1 MAQELLLGSVLY
13 ASGLVVFFNGALMTQ
28 QNASY
33 GEWLLK
39 YRLLILGLV
48 TALTLLSASGAQFLY
63 FDNDYRVFFGKENPQ
78 LKAFEQIQQTYT
90 KIDNVNFAVDPIA
103 GKANTPEVL
112 SAVEELTDIAWQLPF
127 SIRVDSLS
135 NYQHT
140 EVDGDDLIVRDLYID
155 AVSMTADEQAL
166 VDRVSTTEPALAGKI
181 HDKQH
186 RATSV
191 NATIQMPGKSADEV
205 NVVAAAAR
213 EMAAEIETKHNVKI
227 RLGGVIFLNNA
238 FAESSMLDMATLV
251 PAMYL
256 VILIVA
262 YLLLRSIM
270 ATVLVLFV
278 VVPSIMVAMGAGGW
292 MGIGLTPP
300 SASAPTIITTLA
312 VADSI
317 HLLVSMFNRMR
328 AGYSQRDSLLYSL
341 RVNGKPIFLT
351 SLTTALGFLSMNF
364 SDSPPFHDLG
374 NITAIGVMAAWIYSI
389 VLLPILISFV
399 PLKSKATL
407 AKLDDKMGKLGAY
420 VASRYKSVLTVSVII
435 SVAILSLIPLNEIN
449 DDFVKYFDESVQ
461 YRQDTDWISTNLT
474 GVNQVQ
480 FSLPA
485 GESNGV
491 SDPAFIEKVSDFTA
505 WAHNEP
511 VVTHVQSISDTFKRL
526 NRDLNGGDPAFYRVP
541 DTRELAAQYLLLYE
555 LSLPFGLDLNNQL
568 DISKSSTQV
577 IVTIDDMTTNEL
589 RAWIARAESYLAD
602 ELDFNLTAVGPTV
615 MFAYISER
623 NVQSMLLGTLV
634 AVFLISGVIL
644 IALRDV
650 RLGIISLVPNLLPA
664 ALAFGL
670 WGLFVGQVNMA
681 VAVVAGMAL
690 GVVVDDSVHFLSKY
704 QIARRE
710 LKLSAHDAVISAFN
724 GVGTALVVTT
734 LILTAGFAILA
745 QSTFGVNS
753 YMAMLTGIALV
764 IALIADMTLLPALLI
779 ALDKNKKDPAPV
791 MGALE
796 MGVKEAPQNT

>member
-1 MAQELLLGSVLY
+1 MS
-13 ASGLVVFFNGALMTQ
+13 Q
-28 QNASY
+28 QNGSY
-33 GEWLLK
+33 GEWILK
-39 YRLLILGLV
+39 YRFLVLGLI
-48 TALTLLSASGAQFLY
+48 TAVSLLAAVGTQFLY

-78 LKAFEQIQQTYT
+78 LKAFEKIQQTYT
-90 KIDNVNFAVDPIA
+90 KIDNVNFAVDPIS
-103 GKANTPEVL
+103 GKANAPEVL
-112 SAVEELTDIAWQLPF
+112 AAVEELTDIAWQLPF

-135 NYQHT
+135 NHQHT
-140 EVDGDDLIVRDLYID
+140 EVEGDDLIVRDLYTD
-155 AVSMTADEQAL
+155 AMSMNANEQAL

-205 NVVAAAAR
+205 AIVAAAAR
-213 EMAAEIETKHNVKI
+213 EMAAEIEAKHNVKI

-238 FAESSMLDMATLV
+238 FLESSMLDMATLV

-270 ATVLVLFV
+270 ATFLVLFV
-278 VVPSIMVAMGAGGW
+278 VVPSIIVAMGAGGW

-312 VADSI
+312 VADAI

-328 AGYSQRDSLLYSL
+328 AGHSQRDSLLYSI

-374 NITAIGVMAAWIYSI
+374 NITAIGVMAAWIFSI

-407 AKLDDKMGKLGAY
+407 AKLDDKMGKLGVY
-420 VASRYKSVLTVSVII
+420 VASRYKSVLTASVII
-435 SVAILSLIPLNEIN
+435 SVSILSLIPLNEIN

-461 YRQDTDWISTNLT
+461 YRQDTDWISRNLT

-480 FSLPA
+480 FSLPT
-485 GESNGV
+485 GESNGI
-491 SDPAFIEKVSDFTA
+491 SDPVFIEKVSNFTA
-505 WAHNEP
+505 WANNEP

-526 NRDLNGGDPAFYRVP
+526 NRDLNAGDPAFYQVP

-623 NVQSMLLGTLV
+623 NIQSMLLGTLI

-650 RLGIISLVPNLLPA
+650 RLGIISLIPNLLPA

-670 WGLFVGQVNMA
+670 WGLLVGQVNMA

-710 LKLSAHDAVISAFN
+710 LKLSAHDAVISAFK

-753 YMAMLTGIALV
+753 NMAMLTGIALV

-779 ALDKNKKDPAPV
+779 ALDKDKKETTPII
-791 MGALE
+791 
-796 MGVKEAPQNT
+796 GVKEAPQNA

>member
-1 MAQELLLGSVLY
+1 MFLNGVLM
-13 ASGLVVFFNGALMTQ
+13 SQ
-28 QNASY
+28 QDGSY
-33 GEWLLK
+33 GVWILK
-39 YRLLILGLV
+39 YRFIVLGLI
-48 TALTLLSASGAQFLY
+48 TALTLLAAAGAQFLY

-78 LKAFEQIQQTYT
+78 LKAFEKIQQTYT
-90 KIDNVNFAVDPIA
+90 KIDNVNFAVDPIS
-103 GKANTPEVL
+103 GKANAPEVL
-112 SAVEELTDIAWQLPF
+112 AAVEDLTDIAWQLPF

-135 NYQHT
+135 NHQHT
-140 EVDGDDLIVRDLYID
+140 EVEGDDLIVRDLYTD
-155 AVSMTADEQAL
+155 SMSMNANEQAL

-205 NVVAAAAR
+205 AIVAAAAR
-213 EMAAEIETKHNVKI
+213 KMAAEIEAKHNVKI

-238 FAESSMLDMATLV
+238 FLESSMQDMATLV

-270 ATVLVLFV
+270 ATFLVLFV
-278 VVPSIMVAMGAGGW
+278 VVPSIIVAMGAGGW

-328 AGYSQRDSLLYSL
+328 AGHSQRDSLLYSI

-374 NITAIGVMAAWIYSI
+374 NITAIGVMAAWIFSI

-407 AKLDDKMGKLGAY
+407 AKLDDKMGKLGVY
-420 VASRYKSVLTVSVII
+420 VASRYKSVLTASVII
-435 SVAILSLIPLNEIN
+435 SVSVLSLIPLNEIN
-449 DDFVKYFDESVQ
+449 DDFVKYFDDSVQ
-461 YRQDTDWISTNLT
+461 YRQDTDWISRNLT
-474 GVNQVQ
+474 GANQVQ

-491 SDPAFIEKVSDFTA
+491 SDPVFIKKVANFTA
-505 WAHNEP
+505 WAQNEP

-526 NRDLNGGDPAFYRVP
+526 NRDLNAGDPAFYRVP

-589 RAWIARAESYLAD
+589 RAWIAKAESYLAD

-623 NVQSMLLGTLV
+623 NIQSMLLGTLV

-650 RLGIISLVPNLLPA
+650 RLGIISLIPNLLPA

-670 WGLFVGQVNMA
+670 WGLLVGQVNMA

-710 LKLSAHDAVISAFN
+710 LKLSAHDAVISAFK

-734 LILTAGFAILA
+734 LVLTAGFAVLA
-745 QSTFGVNS
+745 QSTFGINS
-753 YMAMLTGIALV
+753 NMAMLTGIALV

-779 ALDKNKKDPAPV
+779 ALDKDKKETAQEV
-791 MGALE
+791 GA
-796 MGVKEAPQNT
+796 KEAPQNA

>member
-1 MAQELLLGSVLY
+1 
-13 ASGLVVFFNGALMTQ
+13 
-28 QNASY
+28 
-33 GEWLLK
+33 
-39 YRLLILGLV
+39 
-48 TALTLLSASGAQFLY
+48 
-63 FDNDYRVFFGKENPQ
+63 
-78 LKAFEQIQQTYT
+78 
-90 KIDNVNFAVDPIA
+90 
-103 GKANTPEVL
+103 
-112 SAVEELTDIAWQLPF
+112 
-127 SIRVDSLS
+127 
-135 NYQHT
+135 
-140 EVDGDDLIVRDLYID
+140 
-155 AVSMTADEQAL
+155 
-166 VDRVSTTEPALAGKI
+166 VSTTEPALAGKI

-205 NVVAAAAR
+205 AIVAAAAR
-213 EMAAEIETKHNVKI
+213 EMAAEIEAKHNVKI

-238 FAESSMLDMATLV
+238 FLESSMQDMATLV

-256 VILIVA
+256 VILLVA

-278 VVPSIMVAMGAGGW
+278 VVPSIVVAMGVGGW

-328 AGYSQRDSLLYSL
+328 AGHSQRDSLLYSI

-374 NITAIGVMAAWIYSI
+374 NITAVGVMAAWIYSI

-407 AKLDDKMGKLGAY
+407 AKLDDKMGKLGVY
-420 VASRYKSVLTVSVII
+420 VAARHKPVLAIGIILSASVL
-435 SVAILSLIPLNEIN
+435 ALIPLNEIN
-449 DDFVKYFDESVQ
+449 DDFVKYFDSSVQ
-461 YRQDTDWISTNLT
+461 YRQDTDWISGNLT
-474 GVNQVQ
+474 GANQVQ
-480 FSLPA
+480 FSLPS

-491 SDPAFIEKVSDFTA
+491 SDPAFIEKVSKFTA
-505 WAHNEP
+505 WAHNES

-526 NRDLNGGDPAFYRVP
+526 NRDLNEGDPAFYRVP

-623 NVQSMLLGTLV
+623 NIQSMLLGTLV

-650 RLGIISLVPNLLPA
+650 RLGIISLIPNLLPA
-664 ALAFGL
+664 GLAFGL
-670 WGLFVGQVNMA
+670 WGLLVGQVNMA

-710 LKLSAHDAVISAFN
+710 LKLSPNNAVISAFN

-764 IALIADMTLLPALLI
+764 IALVADMTLLPALLI
-779 ALDKNKKDPAPV
+779 ALDKDK
-791 MGALE
+791 
-796 MGVKEAPQNT
+796 KEAEPIIEPQEAPSNA

>member
-1 MAQELLLGSVLY
+1 MSRQ
-13 ASGLVVFFNGALMTQ
+13 NG
-28 QNASY
+28 SY
-33 GEWLLK
+33 GELILK
-39 YRLLILGLV
+39 YRFFVLGLI
-48 TALTLLSASGAQFLY
+48 TAITILFSAGAQFLY

-90 KIDNVNFAVDPIA
+90 KIDNVNFAVDPIS
-103 GKANTPEVL
+103 GKANAPEVL
-112 SAVEELTDIAWQLPF
+112 AAVEELTEIAWQLPF

-140 EVDGDDLIVRDLYID
+140 EVEGDDLIVRDLYTGAI
-155 AVSMTADEQAL
+155 SMSANEQLL
-166 VDRVSTTEPALAGKI
+166 VDRVSTTEPSLVGKI

-191 NATIQMPGKSADEV
+191 NVTIQMPGKSADEV
-205 NVVAAAAR
+205 AIVAAAAR
-213 EMAAEIETKHNVKI
+213 KMANKIEAKHNVNI

-238 FAESSMLDMATLV
+238 FLESSMLDMETLV

-270 ATVLVLFV
+270 ATFLVLFV
-278 VVPSIMVAMGAGGW
+278 IVPSIMVAMGAGGW

-328 AGYSQRDSLLYSL
+328 AGHSQRDSLLYSI

-407 AKLDDKMGKLGAY
+407 KKLDDKMGKLGVY
-420 VASRYKSVLTVSVII
+420 VASSYKSVLTVSVFI
-435 SVAILSLIPLNEIN
+435 SVIFLSLIPLNEIN

-461 YRQDTDWISTNLT
+461 YRKDTDWISRNLT

-480 FSLPA
+480 FSLPS

-491 SDPAFIEKVSDFTA
+491 SDPDFIEKVSNFTT
-505 WAHNEP
+505 WANKEP

-526 NRDLNGGDPAFYRVP
+526 NRDLNAGDPAFYRVP

-555 LSLPFGLDLNNQL
+555 LSLPYGLDLNNQL
-568 DISKSSTQV
+568 DINKSSTQV

-589 RAWIARAESYLAD
+589 RAWIARAENYLAD
-602 ELDFNLTAVGPTV
+602 ELDFTLTAVGPTV

-623 NVQSMLLGTLV
+623 NIQSMLLGTLV

-650 RLGIISLVPNLLPA
+650 RLGIISLIPNLLPA

-670 WGLFVGQVNMA
+670 WGLLVGQVNMA

-710 LKLSAHDAVISAFN
+710 LKLSANDAVISAFN

-779 ALDKNKKDPAPV
+779 ALDKDKTET
-791 MGALE
+791 ALVI
-796 MGVKEAPQNT
+796 GSSKIFAKEKPKNA

>member
-1 MAQELLLGSVLY
+1 MLA
-13 ASGLVVFFNGALMTQ
+13 
-28 QNASY
+28 
-33 GEWLLK
+33 
-39 YRLLILGLV
+39 
-48 TALTLLSASGAQFLY
+48 
-63 FDNDYRVFFGKENPQ
+63 
-78 LKAFEQIQQTYT
+78 
-90 KIDNVNFAVDPIA
+90 
-103 GKANTPEVL
+103 
-112 SAVEELTDIAWQLPF
+112 AVEELTDIAWQLPF

-135 NYQHT
+135 NHQHT
-140 EVDGDDLIVRDLYID
+140 EVEGDDLIVRDLYTD
-155 AVSMTADEQAL
+155 AMSMNANEQAL

-205 NVVAAAAR
+205 AIVAAAAR
-213 EMAAEIETKHNVKI
+213 EMAAEIEAKHNVKI

-238 FAESSMLDMATLV
+238 FLESSMLDMATLV

-270 ATVLVLFV
+270 ATFLVLFV
-278 VVPSIMVAMGAGGW
+278 VVPSIIVAMGAGGW

-312 VADSI
+312 VADAI

-328 AGYSQRDSLLYSL
+328 AGHSQRDSLLYSI

-374 NITAIGVMAAWIYSI
+374 NITAIGVMAAWIFSI

-407 AKLDDKMGKLGAY
+407 ARLDDKMGKLGVY
-420 VASRYKSVLTVSVII
+420 VASRYKSVLTASVII
-435 SVAILSLIPLNEIN
+435 SVSILSLIPLNEIN

-461 YRQDTDWISTNLT
+461 YRQDTDWISRNLT

-480 FSLPA
+480 FSLPT
-485 GESNGV
+485 GESNGI
-491 SDPAFIEKVSDFTA
+491 SDPVFIEKVSNFTA
-505 WAHNEP
+505 WANNEP

-526 NRDLNGGDPAFYRVP
+526 NRDLNAGDPAFYQVP

-623 NVQSMLLGTLV
+623 NIQSMLLGTLI

-650 RLGIISLVPNLLPA
+650 RLGIISLIPNLLPA

-670 WGLFVGQVNMA
+670 WGLLVGQVNMA

-710 LKLSAHDAVISAFN
+710 LKLSAHDAVISAFK

-753 YMAMLTGIALV
+753 NMAMLTGIALV

-779 ALDKNKKDPAPV
+779 ALDKDKKETTPII
-791 MGALE
+791 
-796 MGVKEAPQNT
+796 GVKEAPQNA

>member
-1 MAQELLLGSVLY
+1 MSRQ
-13 ASGLVVFFNGALMTQ
+13 NG
-28 QNASY
+28 SY
-33 GEWLLK
+33 GELILK
-39 YRLLILGLV
+39 YRFIVLGLI
-48 TALTLLSASGAQFLY
+48 TAITILFSAGAQFLY

-90 KIDNVNFAVDPIA
+90 KIDNVNFAVDPIS
-103 GKANTPEVL
+103 GKANAPGVL
-112 SAVEELTDIAWQLPF
+112 AAVEELTEIAWQLPF

-140 EVDGDDLIVRDLYID
+140 EVEGDDLIVRDLYTGAI
-155 AVSMTADEQAL
+155 SMSANEQLL
-166 VDRVSTTEPALAGKI
+166 VDRVSTTEPSLVGKI

-191 NATIQMPGKSADEV
+191 NVTIQMPGKSADEV
-205 NVVAAAAR
+205 AIVAAAAR
-213 EMAAEIETKHNVKI
+213 KMANKIEAKHNVNI

-238 FAESSMLDMATLV
+238 FLESSMLDMETLV

-270 ATVLVLFV
+270 ATFLVLFV
-278 VVPSIMVAMGAGGW
+278 IVPSIMVAMGAGGW

-328 AGYSQRDSLLYSL
+328 AGHSQRDSLLYSI

-407 AKLDDKMGKLGAY
+407 KKLDDKMGKLGVY
-420 VASRYKSVLTVSVII
+420 VASSYKSVLTVSVFI
-435 SVAILSLIPLNEIN
+435 SVIFLSLIPLNEIN

-461 YRQDTDWISTNLT
+461 YRKDTDWISRNLT

-480 FSLPA
+480 FSLPS

-491 SDPAFIEKVSDFTA
+491 SDPDFIEKVSNFTT
-505 WAHNEP
+505 WANKEP

-526 NRDLNGGDPAFYRVP
+526 NRDLNAGDPAFYRVP

-555 LSLPFGLDLNNQL
+555 LSLPYGLDLNNQL
-568 DISKSSTQV
+568 DINKSSTQV

-589 RAWIARAESYLAD
+589 RAWIARAENYLAD
-602 ELDFNLTAVGPTV
+602 ELGFTLTAVGPTV

-623 NVQSMLLGTLV
+623 NIQSMLLGTLV

-650 RLGIISLVPNLLPA
+650 RLGIISLIPNLLPA

-670 WGLFVGQVNMA
+670 WGLLVGQVNMA

-710 LKLSAHDAVISAFN
+710 LKLSANDAVISAFN

-779 ALDKNKKDPAPV
+779 ALDKDKKETSLVIGSSKIFA
-791 MGALE
+791 
-796 MGVKEAPQNT
+796 KEKPKNA

>member
-1 MAQELLLGSVLY
+1 MSR
-13 ASGLVVFFNGALMTQ
+13 
-28 QNASY
+28 QNVSY
-33 GEWLLK
+33 GEWILK
-39 YRLLILGLV
+39 YRFLV
-48 TALTLLSASGAQFLY
+48 LCFITVATLVGAIGAQFLY
-63 FDNDYRVFFGKENPQ
+63 FDNDYRVFFGKDNPQ

-90 KIDNVNFAVDPIA
+90 KIDNVNFAVDPIS
-103 GKANTPEVL
+103 GKANAPEVL
-112 SAVEELTDIAWQLPF
+112 AAIEELTDIAWQLPF

-140 EVDGDDLIVRDLYID
+140 EVEGDDLIVRDLYSD
-155 AVSMTADEQAL
+155 ALLMDADVQAL
-166 VDRVSTTEPALAGKI
+166 VDRVSTTEPALVGKI
-181 HDKQH
+181 HDKKH

-205 NVVAAAAR
+205 AIVAAAAR
-213 EMAAEIETKHNVKI
+213 KMAVEIENKHDVKV

-238 FAESSMLDMATLV
+238 FLESSMMDMATLV

-256 VILIVA
+256 VILIVT

-270 ATVLVLFV
+270 ATFLVLFV

-328 AGYSQRDSLLYSL
+328 AGHSQRDSLLYSI

-374 NITAIGVMAAWIYSI
+374 NMTAIGVMAAWIYSI

-407 AKLDDKMGKLGAY
+407 EKLDNKMGKLGVY

-435 SVAILSLIPLNEIN
+435 SFSVLSLIPLNEIN

-461 YRQDTDWISTNLT
+461 YRQDTDWISRNLT
-474 GVNQVQ
+474 GANQVQ
-480 FSLPA
+480 FSLSS

-491 SDPAFIEKVSDFTA
+491 SDTGFIEKVSKFTS

-526 NRDLNGGDPAFYRVP
+526 NRDLNGGDQAFYRVP

-589 RAWIARAESYLAD
+589 REWIVRAEKYLAD
-602 ELDFNLTAVGPTV
+602 ELGFNLTAVGPTV

-623 NVQSMLLGTLV
+623 NIQSMLLGTLV

-650 RLGIISLVPNLLPA
+650 RLGIISLIPNLLPA

-670 WGLFVGQVNMA
+670 WGLLVGQVNMA

-753 YMAMLTGIALV
+753 NMAMLTGIALV

-779 ALDKNKKDPAPV
+779 VLDKDK
-791 MGALE
+791 
-796 MGVKEAPQNT
+796 KEAIQKA

>member
-1 MAQELLLGSVLY
+1 MS
-13 ASGLVVFFNGALMTQ
+13 Q
-28 QNASY
+28 QNGSY
-33 GEWLLK
+33 GEWILK
-39 YRLLILGLV
+39 YRFLVLGLI
-48 TALTLLSASGAQFLY
+48 TAVSLLAAVGTQFLY

-78 LKAFEQIQQTYT
+78 LKAFEKIQQTYT
-90 KIDNVNFAVDPIA
+90 KIDNVNFAVDPIS
-103 GKANTPEVL
+103 GKANAPEVL
-112 SAVEELTDIAWQLPF
+112 AAVEELTDIAWQLPF

-135 NYQHT
+135 NHQHT
-140 EVDGDDLIVRDLYID
+140 EVEGDDLIVRDLYTD
-155 AVSMTADEQAL
+155 AMSMNANEQAL

-205 NVVAAAAR
+205 AIVAAAAR
-213 EMAAEIETKHNVKI
+213 EMAAEIEAKHNVKI

-238 FAESSMLDMATLV
+238 FLESSMLDMATLV

-270 ATVLVLFV
+270 ATFLVLFV
-278 VVPSIMVAMGAGGW
+278 VVPSIIVAMGAGGW

-312 VADSI
+312 VADAI

-328 AGYSQRDSLLYSL
+328 AGHSQRDSLLYSI

-374 NITAIGVMAAWIYSI
+374 NITAIGVMAAWIFSI

-407 AKLDDKMGKLGAY
+407 ARLDDKMGKLGVY
-420 VASRYKSVLTVSVII
+420 VASRYKSVLTASVII
-435 SVAILSLIPLNEIN
+435 SVSILSLIPLNEIN

-461 YRQDTDWISTNLT
+461 YRQDTDWISRNLT

-480 FSLPA
+480 FSLPT
-485 GESNGV
+485 GESNGI
-491 SDPAFIEKVSDFTA
+491 SDPVFIEKVSNFTA
-505 WAHNEP
+505 WANNEP

-526 NRDLNGGDPAFYRVP
+526 NRDLNAGDPAFYQVP

-589 RAWIARAESYLAD
+589 RAWIARAERYLAD

-623 NVQSMLLGTLV
+623 NIQSMLLGTLI

-650 RLGIISLVPNLLPA
+650 RLGIISLIPNLLPA

-670 WGLFVGQVNMA
+670 WGLLVGQVNMA

-710 LKLSAHDAVISAFN
+710 LKLSAHDAVISAFK

-753 YMAMLTGIALV
+753 NMAMLTGIALV

-779 ALDKNKKDPAPV
+779 ALDKDKKETTPII
-791 MGALE
+791 
-796 MGVKEAPQNT
+796 GVKEAPQNA

>member
-1 MAQELLLGSVLY
+1 MSRQ
-13 ASGLVVFFNGALMTQ
+13 NG
-28 QNASY
+28 SY
-33 GEWLLK
+33 GELILK
-39 YRLLILGLV
+39 YRFFVLVLI
-48 TALTLLSASGAQFLY
+48 TAITILFSAGAQFLY

-90 KIDNVNFAVDPIA
+90 KIDNVNFAVDPIS
-103 GKANTPEVL
+103 GKANGPEVL
-112 SAVEELTDIAWQLPF
+112 AAVEELTEIAWQLPF

-140 EVDGDDLIVRDLYID
+140 EVEGDDLIVRDLYTGAI
-155 AVSMTADEQAL
+155 SMSANEQLL
-166 VDRVSTTEPALAGKI
+166 VDRVSTTEPSLVGKI

-191 NATIQMPGKSADEV
+191 NVTIQMPGKSADEV
-205 NVVAAAAR
+205 AIVAAAAR
-213 EMAAEIETKHNVKI
+213 KMANKIEAKHNVNI

-238 FAESSMLDMATLV
+238 FLESSMLDMETLV

-270 ATVLVLFV
+270 ATFLVLFV
-278 VVPSIMVAMGAGGW
+278 IVPSIMVAMGAGGW

-328 AGYSQRDSLLYSL
+328 AGHSQRDSLLYSI

-407 AKLDDKMGKLGAY
+407 KKLDDKMGKLGVY
-420 VASRYKSVLTVSVII
+420 VASSYKSVLTVSVFI
-435 SVAILSLIPLNEIN
+435 SVIFLSLIPLNEIN

-461 YRQDTDWISTNLT
+461 YRKDTDWISRNLT

-480 FSLPA
+480 FSLPS

-491 SDPAFIEKVSDFTA
+491 SDPDFIEKVSNFTT
-505 WAHNEP
+505 WANKEP

-526 NRDLNGGDPAFYRVP
+526 NRDLNAGDPAFYRVP

-555 LSLPFGLDLNNQL
+555 LSLPYGLDLNNQL
-568 DISKSSTQV
+568 DINKSSTQV

-589 RAWIARAESYLAD
+589 RAWIARAENYLAD
-602 ELDFNLTAVGPTV
+602 ELGFTLTAVGPTV

-623 NVQSMLLGTLV
+623 NIQSMLLGTLV

-650 RLGIISLVPNLLPA
+650 RLGIISLIPNLLPA

-670 WGLFVGQVNMA
+670 WGMLVGQVNMA

-710 LKLSAHDAVISAFN
+710 LKLSANDAVISAFN

-779 ALDKNKKDPAPV
+779 ALDKDKKETSLVIGSSKIFA
-791 MGALE
+791 
-796 MGVKEAPQNT
+796 KEKPKNA

>member
-1 MAQELLLGSVLY
+1 MSQKKS
-13 ASGLVVFFNGALMTQ
+13 
-28 QNASY
+28 SY
-33 GEWLLK
+33 GEWILK
-39 YRLLILGLV
+39 YRFLVLGLITAV
-48 TALTLLSASGAQFLY
+48 TLIAAAGAQFLY

-90 KIDNVNFAVDPIA
+90 KIDNVNFAVDPIS
-103 GKANTPEVL
+103 GKANAPEVL
-112 SAVEELTDIAWQLPF
+112 AAVEELTDIAWQLPF

-140 EVDGDDLIVRDLYID
+140 EVEGDDLIVRDLYSD
-155 AVSMTADEQAL
+155 AMSMSAKQQAL
-166 VDRVSTTEPALAGKI
+166 IDNVSTTEPALAGKI

-191 NATIQMPGKSADEV
+191 NATIQMPGKNADEV
-205 NVVAAAAR
+205 AIVAAAAR
-213 EMAAEIETKHNVKI
+213 KMAAEIEAKHNVKI

-238 FAESSMLDMATLV
+238 FLESSMLDMATLV

-270 ATVLVLFV
+270 ATFLVLFV

-328 AGYSQRDSLLYSL
+328 AGHSQRDSLLYSI

-374 NITAIGVMAAWIYSI
+374 NITAIGVMAAWIFSI

-407 AKLDDKMGKLGAY
+407 AKLDDKMGKLGVY
-420 VASRYKSVLTVSVII
+420 VASRYKSVLTASVII
-435 SVAILSLIPLNEIN
+435 SVSILSLIPLNEIN
-449 DDFVKYFDESVQ
+449 DDFVKYFDDTVQ
-461 YRQDTDWISTNLT
+461 YRQDTDWISRNLT

-491 SDPAFIEKVSDFTA
+491 SDPVFIEKVSNFTA

-526 NRDLNGGDPAFYRVP
+526 NRDLNAGDPAFYRVP

-589 RAWIARAESYLAD
+589 RAWIARAESYLKD

-623 NVQSMLLGTLV
+623 NIQSMLLGTLV

-650 RLGIISLVPNLLPA
+650 RLGIISLIPNLLPA

-670 WGLFVGQVNMA
+670 WGLLVGQVNMA

-753 YMAMLTGIALV
+753 NMAMLTGIALV

-779 ALDKNKKDPAPV
+779 ALDKDKKETTPV
-791 MGALE
+791 MGA
-796 MGVKEAPQNT
+796 KEAPQNA

>member
-1 MAQELLLGSVLY
+1 MSQPNS
-13 ASGLVVFFNGALMTQ
+13 
-28 QNASY
+28 SY
-33 GEWLLK
+33 GELLLK
-39 YRLLILGLV
+39 YRFLVLGLL
-48 TALTLLSASGAQFLY
+48 TGLTLVCAAGAQFLY

-78 LKAFEQIQQTYT
+78 LKAFEQVQQTYT

-103 GKANTPEVL
+103 GKENGPEVL
-112 SAVEELTDIAWQLPF
+112 AAVEELTSIAWQLPF

-140 EVDGDDLIVRDLYID
+140 EVDGDDLIVRDLYVN
-155 AVSMTADEQAL
+155 AMSMDADEQSL
-166 VDRVSTTEPALAGKI
+166 VDEVSTNEPALAGKI
-181 HDKQH
+181 HDMQH

-205 NVVAAAAR
+205 AIVAAAAR
-213 EMAAEIETKHNVKI
+213 EMAAEIEAKHDVKI

-238 FAESSMLDMATLV
+238 FLESSMQDMATLV

-270 ATVLVLFV
+270 ATFLVLFV
-278 VVPSIMVAMGAGGW
+278 VVPSIMVAMGIGGW

-328 AGYSQRDSLLYSL
+328 AGHSQRDSLLYSI

-374 NITAIGVMAAWIYSI
+374 NITAVGVMAAWIYSI
-389 VLLPILISFV
+389 VLLPVLISFV

-407 AKLDDKMGKLGAY
+407 AKLDDKMGKLGVY
-420 VASRYKSVLTVSVII
+420 VAARHKPVLAIGIILSASVL
-435 SVAILSLIPLNEIN
+435 ALIPLNEIN
-449 DDFVKYFDESVQ
+449 DDFVKYFDSSVQ
-461 YRQDTDWISTNLT
+461 YRQDTDWISGNLT
-474 GVNQVQ
+474 GANQVQ
-480 FSLPA
+480 FSLPS

-491 SDPAFIEKVSDFTA
+491 SDPAFIEKVSKFTA

-526 NRDLNGGDPAFYRVP
+526 NRDLNEGDPAFYRVP

-589 RAWIARAESYLAD
+589 RAWIARAENYLAD

-623 NVQSMLLGTLV
+623 NIQSMLLGTLV

-650 RLGIISLVPNLLPA
+650 RLGIISLIPNLLPA
-664 ALAFGL
+664 GLAFGL
-670 WGLFVGQVNMA
+670 WGLLVGQVNMA

-710 LKLSAHDAVISAFN
+710 LKLSPNNAVISAFN

-764 IALIADMTLLPALLI
+764 IALVADMTLLPALLI
-779 ALDKNKKDPAPV
+779 ALDKDK
-791 MGALE
+791 
-796 MGVKEAPQNT
+796 KEAEPLIEPQEAPSNA

>member
-1 MAQELLLGSVLY
+1 MS
-13 ASGLVVFFNGALMTQ
+13 Q
-28 QNASY
+28 QNGSY
-33 GEWLLK
+33 GEWILK
-39 YRLLILGLV
+39 YRFLVLGLI
-48 TALTLLSASGAQFLY
+48 TAVSLLAAVGTQFLY

-78 LKAFEQIQQTYT
+78 LKAFEKIQQTYT
-90 KIDNVNFAVDPIA
+90 KIDNVNFAVDPIS
-103 GKANTPEVL
+103 GKANAPEVL
-112 SAVEELTDIAWQLPF
+112 AAVEELTDIAWQLPF

-135 NYQHT
+135 NHQHT
-140 EVDGDDLIVRDLYID
+140 EVEGDDLIVRDLYTD
-155 AVSMTADEQAL
+155 AMSMNANEQAL

-205 NVVAAAAR
+205 AIVAAAAR
-213 EMAAEIETKHNVKI
+213 EMAAEIEAKHNVKI

-238 FAESSMLDMATLV
+238 FLESSMLDMATLV

-270 ATVLVLFV
+270 ATFLVLFV
-278 VVPSIMVAMGAGGW
+278 VVPSIIVAMGAGGW

-312 VADSI
+312 VADAI

-328 AGYSQRDSLLYSL
+328 AGHSQRDSLLYSI

-374 NITAIGVMAAWIYSI
+374 NITAIGVMAAWIFSI

-407 AKLDDKMGKLGAY
+407 ARLDDKMGKLGVY
-420 VASRYKSVLTVSVII
+420 VASRYKSVLTASVII
-435 SVAILSLIPLNEIN
+435 SVSILSLIPLNEIN

-461 YRQDTDWISTNLT
+461 YRQDTDWISRNLT

-480 FSLPA
+480 FSLPT
-485 GESNGV
+485 GESNGI
-491 SDPAFIEKVSDFTA
+491 SDPVFIEKVSNFTA
-505 WAHNEP
+505 WANNEP

-526 NRDLNGGDPAFYRVP
+526 NRDLNAGDPAFYQVP

-589 RAWIARAESYLAD
+589 RAWIARAENYLKD
-602 ELDFNLTAVGPTV
+602 ELDVNLTAVGPTV

-650 RLGIISLVPNLLPA
+650 RLGIISLIPNLLPA

-690 GVVVDDSVHFLSKY
+690 GVVVDDSVHFLTKY

-779 ALDKNKKDPAPV
+779 ALDKNKKDTVPV
-791 MGALE
+791 MGASE
-796 MGVKEAPQNT
+796 MGVTEGP

>member
-13 ASGLVVFFNGALMTQ
+13 ARGLVVFLNGALMTQ

-634 AVFLISGVIL
+634 AVFLISAVML

>member
-1 MAQELLLGSVLY
+1 MS
-13 ASGLVVFFNGALMTQ
+13 Q
-28 QNASY
+28 QNGSY
-33 GEWLLK
+33 GEWILK
-39 YRLLILGLV
+39 YRFLVLGLI
-48 TALTLLSASGAQFLY
+48 TAVTLLAAVGTQFLY

-78 LKAFEQIQQTYT
+78 LKAFEKIQQTYT
-90 KIDNVNFAVDPIA
+90 KIDNVNFAVDPIS
-103 GKANTPEVL
+103 GKANAPEVL
-112 SAVEELTDIAWQLPF
+112 AAVEELTDIAWQLPF

-135 NYQHT
+135 NHQHT
-140 EVDGDDLIVRDLYID
+140 EVEGDDLIVRDLYTD
-155 AVSMTADEQAL
+155 AMSMNANEQAL

-205 NVVAAAAR
+205 AIVAAAAR
-213 EMAAEIETKHNVKI
+213 EMAAEIEAKHNVKI

-238 FAESSMLDMATLV
+238 FLESSMLDMATLV

-270 ATVLVLFV
+270 ATFLVLFV
-278 VVPSIMVAMGAGGW
+278 VVPSIIVAMGAGGW

-312 VADSI
+312 VADAI

-328 AGYSQRDSLLYSL
+328 AGHSQRDSLLYSI

-374 NITAIGVMAAWIYSI
+374 NITAIGVMAAWIFSI

-407 AKLDDKMGKLGAY
+407 ARLDDKMGKLGVY
-420 VASRYKSVLTVSVII
+420 VASRYKSVLTASVII
-435 SVAILSLIPLNEIN
+435 SVSILSLIPLNEIN

-461 YRQDTDWISTNLT
+461 YRQDTDWISRNLT

-480 FSLPA
+480 FSLPT
-485 GESNGV
+485 GESNGI
-491 SDPAFIEKVSDFTA
+491 SDPVFIEKVSNFTA
-505 WAHNEP
+505 WANNEP

-526 NRDLNGGDPAFYRVP
+526 NRDLNAGDPAFYQVP

-589 RAWIARAESYLAD
+589 RAWIARAERYLAD

-623 NVQSMLLGTLV
+623 NIQSMLLGTLI

-650 RLGIISLVPNLLPA
+650 RLGIISLIPNLLPA

-670 WGLFVGQVNMA
+670 WGLLVGQVNMA

-710 LKLSAHDAVISAFN
+710 LKLSAHDAVISAFK

-753 YMAMLTGIALV
+753 NMAMLTGIALV

-779 ALDKNKKDPAPV
+779 ALDKDKKETTPII
-791 MGALE
+791 
-796 MGVKEAPQNT
+796 GVKEAPQNA

>member
-1 MAQELLLGSVLY
+1 MS
-13 ASGLVVFFNGALMTQ
+13 Q
-28 QNASY
+28 QNGSY
-33 GEWLLK
+33 GEWILK
-39 YRLLILGLV
+39 YRFLVLGLI
-48 TALTLLSASGAQFLY
+48 TAVSLLAAVGTQFLY

-78 LKAFEQIQQTYT
+78 LKAFEKIQQTYT
-90 KIDNVNFAVDPIA
+90 KIDNVNFAVDPVS
-103 GKANTPEVL
+103 GKANAPEVL
-112 SAVEELTDIAWQLPF
+112 AAVEELTDIAWQLPF

-135 NYQHT
+135 NHQHT
-140 EVDGDDLIVRDLYID
+140 EVEGDDLIVRDLYTD
-155 AVSMTADEQAL
+155 AMSMNANEQAL

-205 NVVAAAAR
+205 AIVAAAAR
-213 EMAAEIETKHNVKI
+213 EMAAEIEAKHNVKI

-238 FAESSMLDMATLV
+238 FLESSMLDMATLV

-270 ATVLVLFV
+270 ATFLVLFV
-278 VVPSIMVAMGAGGW
+278 VVPSIIVAMGAGGW

-312 VADSI
+312 VADAI

-328 AGYSQRDSLLYSL
+328 AGHSQRDSLLYSI

-374 NITAIGVMAAWIYSI
+374 NITAIGVMAAWIFSI

-407 AKLDDKMGKLGAY
+407 ARLDDKMGKLGVY
-420 VASRYKSVLTVSVII
+420 VASRYKSVLTASVII
-435 SVAILSLIPLNEIN
+435 SVSILSLIPLNEIN

-461 YRQDTDWISTNLT
+461 YRQDTDWISRNLT

-480 FSLPA
+480 FSLPT
-485 GESNGV
+485 GESNGI
-491 SDPAFIEKVSDFTA
+491 SDPVFIEKVSNFTA
-505 WAHNEP
+505 WANNEP

-526 NRDLNGGDPAFYRVP
+526 NRDLNAGDPAFYQVP

-589 RAWIARAESYLAD
+589 RAWIARAESYLKD

-623 NVQSMLLGTLV
+623 NIQSMLLGTLI

-650 RLGIISLVPNLLPA
+650 RLGIISLIPNLLPA

-670 WGLFVGQVNMA
+670 WGLLVGQVNMA

-710 LKLSAHDAVISAFN
+710 LKLSAHDAVISAFK

-753 YMAMLTGIALV
+753 NMAMLTGIALV

-779 ALDKNKKDPAPV
+779 ALDKDKKETTPII
-791 MGALE
+791 
-796 MGVKEAPQNT
+796 GVKEAPQNA